1 MLKEIIFLCFDKSHV
16 SFILEH
22 TVHTRQQVQGLKTST
37 QTHRKLGKGR
47 GRNGKKWEEME
58 SKEKEMNAMESH
70 GTGKKETNAM

>member
-1 MLKEIIFLCFDKSHV
+1 MLKEIIFSCFDKSHV
-16 SFILEH
+16 SLILEH

-58 SKEKEMNAMESH
+58 INGKKWEEMGSKEKEMNAMESH
-70 GTGKKETNAM
+70 